1 MPAARFLVIW
11 ETPRDPEAFDR
22 HYRTIHIP
30 LSHKLP
36 GLRRYTISRNASPVR
51 GELPYLVGELEWDD
65 MASLRAAF
73 ASPEGRATAADVTEL
88 SANAA
93 VRSLI
98 YEVAEST
105 DLELP
110 ADATAAADR

>member
-11 ETPRDPEAFDR
+11 EQPRDPEAFDR
-22 HYRTIHIP
+22 HYRAAHIP

-36 GLRRYTISRNASPVR
+36 GLRRYTISRNQTAVR
-51 GELPYLVGELEWDD
+51 GDAPYLVGELDWDD

-73 ASPEGRATAADVTEL
+73 ASPEGRATAADVNEL

-105 DLELP
+105 ELEWSN
-110 ADATAAADR
+110 ADG